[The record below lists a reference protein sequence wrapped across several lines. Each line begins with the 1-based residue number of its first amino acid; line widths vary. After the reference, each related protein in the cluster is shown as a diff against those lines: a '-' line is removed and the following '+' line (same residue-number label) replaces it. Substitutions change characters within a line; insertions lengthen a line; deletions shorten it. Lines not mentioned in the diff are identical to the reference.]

1 MVSFIDIFVIT
12 SQNFLVMK
20 KLLYLFLVLP
30 LIFSS
35 CKKEEENNTPTPVLG
50 CTDQQAVNYNPNA
63 TQDDCA
69 CLYDVTGVWETT
81 SALENG
87 VEVFIGSWSKELFY
101 VFGPAV
107 TFGGETGDLGFE
119 LYDMNGNM
127 DSYGFGSTVI
137 ISETPCVGTVFDWNG
152 TVYESSGSWAESGTI
167 NMDYITNVNNIT
179 WRYVDYP
186 SAGDTY
192 VKTLVRSTTYT
203 LSNWPSVSGCMDPQA
218 INYNPNATNEPND
231 SCNYSAEVVYFLY
244 ESAADSMI
252 MYNIDY
258 ACFWDDFGNQLGCIT
273 WEWYYSNINSVPCTP
288 DDGTVNS
295 TIVWT
300 GNSNSNSATFTYHIY
315 LDDGTLFTTDNFV
328 VNPNLCHKIGFMW
341 SPVLSEKMENR

>member
-1 MVSFIDIFVIT
+1 
-12 SQNFLVMK
+12 MK

-35 CKKEEENNTPTPVLG
+35 CKKEEEDNTPTPVLG

-81 SALENG
+81 SALLNG
-87 VEVFIGSWSKELFY
+87 VEDFIGSWSKELFY

-152 TVYESSGSWAESGTI
+152 TVYESSVSWAESGTI

-186 SAGDTY
+186 NVGDTY

-218 INYNPNATNEPND
+218 INYNPTATNEPSNA
-231 SCNYSAEVVYFLY
+231 CNYSAEVVYFLY
-244 ESAADSMI
+244 ESAADAMI
-252 MYNIDY
+252 MYNIDWVY
-258 ACFWDDFGNQLGCIT
+258 FYDSFGNNLGSIT
-273 WEWYYSNINSVPCTP
+273 WQYYYSNMANVDCSPGTGRLYVPIEW
-288 DDGTVNS
+288 S
-295 TIVWT
+295 
-300 GNSNSNSATFTYHIY
+300 GNTNSNSATFTYDIY
-315 LDDGTLFTTDNFV
+315 RDDGSYLTTDSFV
-328 VNPNLCHKIGFMW
+328 VNPNLCHKIGFSVTADMA
-341 SPVLSEKMENR
+341 EKLKNR